1 METNEYPDCCG
12 HLVLS
17 NLRFYGGGDDG
28 EVTKEDKKCF
38 VGEAAYEANILKDGR
53 KSVSWIAVT
62 SSLLTDEVQIAE
74 ATILTRE
81 FRKKGFTV
89 TRIYLGINPST
100 GNGLTMFVARKLKK
114 SRRPG

>member
-1 METNEYPDCCG
+1 MDTNEYQDCCG
-12 HLVLS
+12 HSVLS
-17 NLRFYGGGDDG
+17 GLSFDTSGYKG
-28 EVTKEDKKCF
+28 EITKEDKQDF
-38 VGEAAYEANILKDGR
+38 VREAADCAKSD

-62 SSLLTDEVQIAE
+62 SSHHTDEVQIAE

-100 GNGLTMFVARKLKK
+100 GNGLTMFVARKISK
-114 SRRPG
+114 RGR